1 MEFVNDNWTKHKIWS
16 NKSFATILAI
26 FFLLFAKSSA
36 AQQIYDLHQCKELLL
51 SQNYDIQIAKEESG
65 SSTAI
70 RKSVYTQFLPQ
81 FSFTGSYMRTDK
93 KFNLLSEDM
102 FAPVVPYLAVDYEN
116 WELKLEELKNNP
128 GLAAIT
134 FAIDP
139 STNQP
144 YYDADG
150 NPVFRYYTYLPK
162 EEFEMGSKN
171 IYLLNLGMMQPIY
184 TGGKIKHSYAI
195 SKETEKISYAQYD
208 LSIQKAIYKMEKDF
222 WSHISIQ
229 QKLLLAQ
236 QYQRMLEQILSDLEN
251 IRDEGFILEN
261 KVMQAKVKL
270 NEAKLMVLK
279 AENGLELSKMNLCQ
293 QLGISYSEEIIFSE
307 KIMIENTEAEVL
319 KSAKDSALNNRKEL
333 EMLDAAVNI
342 AESSKKLAASRF
354 FPNIGLTAN
363 YFWSNPNP
371 YNGFKEEFGG
381 NWNVGV
387 GCNIPLWHWGDR
399 MHTHT
404 AAQHKLKVA
413 ELQKEQTTALIELQ
427 TNQAIFQMQEA
438 GSKLRFCE
446 IAVKEAE
453 KNLELAE
460 NTYAEGII
468 SLTDLLQAQ
477 TSWMNARTELVEAQ
491 TQYKI
496 QEAYL
501 EMVKGTIH

>member
-1 MEFVNDNWTKHKIWS
+1 MEFANDNCTKTRPWS
-16 NKSFATILAI
+16 KFTTTVLIVI
-26 FFLLFAKSSA
+26 FSIVISNMVS
-36 AQQIYDLHQCKELLL
+36 AQQIYDLHQCKQLLV

-65 SSTAI
+65 SATEI
-70 RKSVYTQFLPQ
+70 KKSVYTQFLPQ

-93 KFNLLSEDM
+93 KFNLLSDDM

-116 WELKLEELKNNP
+116 WELKLEELKNDP
-128 GLAAIT
+128 GLAAVT

-139 STNQP
+139 STNEP

-162 EEFEMGSKN
+162 DEFEMGSKN

-184 TGGKIKHSYAI
+184 TGGKIKQTYLI

-208 LSIQKAIYKMEKDF
+208 LSIQEAIYKMEKDF
-222 WSHISIQ
+222 WTHIAIQ

-236 QYQRMLEQILSDLEN
+236 QYQRMIEQILSDLEN
-251 IRDEGFILEN
+251 IRDEGFILDN

-270 NEAKLMVLK
+270 NEAKLMLMK
-279 AENGLELSKMNLCQ
+279 AENGLTLSKMNLCQ
-293 QLGISYSEEIIFSE
+293 QLGINYSEEIIFSE
-307 KIMIENTEAEVL
+307 KIRLENTEVEVL

-333 EMLDAAVNI
+333 EMLESAVNI
-342 AESSKKLAASRF
+342 AEASKKLAASRF

-371 YNGFKEEFGG
+371 YNGFTEEFGG
-381 NWNVGV
+381 NWNVGI

-399 MHTHT
+399 MHTHKS
-404 AAQHKLKVA
+404 AQHKLRVA
-413 ELQKEQTTALIELQ
+413 ELQKEQTTSLIQLQ
-427 TNQAIFQMQEA
+427 TNQAVFQMQEA
-438 GSKLRFCE
+438 ISKLRFCE
-446 IAVKEAE
+446 MAVEEAE

-460 NTYAEGII
+460 NTYAEGIL
-468 SLTDLLQAQ
+468 SLSDLLQAQ
-477 TSWMNARTELVEAQ
+477 TSWMSARTELVEAQ